1 MMQAK
6 PERDAYR
13 RGSRVFLFLLLSR
26 RLSAGSGSKEKSMEY
41 KALAQDILN
50 RVGGKEN
57 IVSLVHCATRLRFKL
72 KDNGKA
78 DAEGLKAN
86 PGVIMVVESGG
97 QFQVVIGNHV
107 HDVWQAVRQEAGLSD
122 DSEPTAESV
131 EKGSLLGQ
139 IIDVVSGIFT
149 PFIGV
154 LAASGILKGMLALA
168 VVCGWLTPQQGTYKI
183 WFAASDALFFFFP
196 LFLGYTAG
204 KKFGGNPFVSMVI
217 GGALTHPLMIQAF
230 EASQA
235 PGAAVE
241 HFLGIP
247 VTFINYSSSV
257 IPIILA
263 SWVCCWLERKSNAL
277 LPSSMKNF
285 FTPAICLA
293 VVVPLTFLLI
303 GPLATWLSHLL
314 AQGYQI
320 IYAVAPWLAGAAMG
334 ALWQVCVIFGLH
346 WGLIPLMINNLTVLG
361 HDSML
366 PMLLPAVMGQV
377 GAVLGILLKTRDA
390 RQKVLAGSAF
400 SAGIFG
406 ITEPAIYGLTLPLRR
421 PFIFGC
427 VAGAIGGAIV
437 GFSNAHVYSFGFGNI
452 FTVAQMIPPQGLDS
466 TVWGGVAGIFAAL
479 IISCGLTFFAGLP
492 RASAAPGAVAVAPVS
507 ANDILAPMSGSVIAL
522 DQVPDSTF
530 ASGLL
535 GRGVAIIPAVGKVI
549 APFPGEVASLFQTKH
564 AIGLQSDSG
573 IELLIHVGIDTV
585 KLDGVPFT
593 AHVKEG
599 DRVQAGDLLIEFD
612 RQAIL
617 DAGYDLATPIIISN
631 SDDYREIDT
640 VAPSAVEAG
649 QPLLSV
655 SH

>member
-1 MMQAK
+1 
-6 PERDAYR
+6 
-13 RGSRVFLFLLLSR
+13 
-26 RLSAGSGSKEKSMEY
+26 MEY

-452 FTVAQMIPPQGLDS
+452 FTVTQMIPPQGLDS
-466 TVWGGVAGIFAAL
+466 TVWGGVVGIFAAL

>member
-1 MMQAK
+1 
-6 PERDAYR
+6 
-13 RGSRVFLFLLLSR
+13 
-26 RLSAGSGSKEKSMEY
+26 MEY

-107 HDVWQAVRQEAGLSD
+107 HDVWLAVRQEAGLSD

-466 TVWGGVAGIFAAL
+466 TVWGGVVGIFAAL

-535 GRGVAIIPAVGKVI
+535 GKGVAIIPAVGKVI

>member
-1 MMQAK
+1 
-6 PERDAYR
+6 
-13 RGSRVFLFLLLSR
+13 
-26 RLSAGSGSKEKSMEY
+26 MEY
-41 KALAQDILN
+41 KALAQDILS

-72 KDNGKA
+72 KENKKA
-78 DAEGLKAN
+78 DAEGLKTN

-107 HDVWQAVRQEAGLSD
+107 HDVWQAVRNEAGLTD
-122 DSEPTAESV
+122 DSEPVASSGDKTSV
-131 EKGSLLGQ
+131 LGQ
-139 IIDVVSGIFT
+139 VIDVVSGIFT

-154 LAASGILKGMLALA
+154 LAASGILKGLLALA

-204 KKFGGNPFVSMVI
+204 KKFGGNPFITMVI
-217 GGALTHPLMIQAF
+217 GGALTHPMMIQAF
-230 EASQA
+230 DAAQQPGSEAA
-235 PGAAVE
+235 Y
-241 HFLGIP
+241 FLGIP

-263 SWVCCWLERKSNAL
+263 SWVSCWLERKSNAL
-277 LPSSMKNF
+277 LPSAMKNF
-285 FTPAICLA
+285 FTPLFCIA
-293 VVVPLTFLLI
+293 VVVPLTFLAI
-303 GPLATWLSHLL
+303 GPVATWLSQLL
-314 AQGYQI
+314 AHGYQI
-320 IYAVAPWLAGAAMG
+320 IYTVAPWLAGAAMG

-361 HDSML
+361 QDSML

-377 GAVLGILLKTRDA
+377 GAALGIFLRTRDA
-390 RQKVLAGSAF
+390 RQKVLAGSAV

-437 GFSNAHVYSFGFGNI
+437 GLSDSHVYSFGFANI
-452 FTVAQMIPPQGLDS
+452 FTLAKMIPPHGIDD
-466 TVWGGVAGIFAAL
+466 TVWGGAIGIVAAL
-479 IISCGLTFFAGLP
+479 VISCALTFIAGLP
-492 RASAAPGAVAVAPVS
+492 VSRTEAADVPLAPVS
-507 ANDILAPMSGSVIAL
+507 ENDILAPMSGTVLAL

-535 GRGVAIIPAVGKVI
+535 GKGVAIIPAVGKVI
-549 APFPGEVASLFQTKH
+549 APFSGEVASLFQTRH
-564 AIGLQSDSG
+564 AIGLLSDSG

-585 KLDGVPFT
+585 KLDGAPFT

-599 DRVQAGDLLIEFD
+599 DKVKAGDLLLEFD

-631 SDDYREIDT
+631 SDDYRSVDIESTSVVD
-640 VAPSAVEAG
+640 AG

>member
-1 MMQAK
+1 
-6 PERDAYR
+6 
-13 RGSRVFLFLLLSR
+13 
-26 RLSAGSGSKEKSMEY
+26 MEY

-72 KDNGKA
+72 KDNAKA

-107 HDVWQAVRQEAGLSD
+107 HDVWLAVRQQAGLSD
-122 DSEPTAESV
+122 DSEPVTQEKAAKSSV
-131 EKGSLLGQ
+131 LSQLID
-139 IIDVVSGIFT
+139 IISGIFT

-154 LAASGILKGMLALA
+154 MAATGLLKGLLALA
-168 VVCGWLTPQQGTYKI
+168 LTCGWLTPQQGTYKI

-204 KKFGGNPFVSMVI
+204 KKFGGNPFISMVI

-230 EASQA
+230 EASQTGA
-235 PGAAVE
+235 PVE

-247 VTFINYSSSV
+247 VTYINYSSSV

-263 SWVCCWLERKSNAL
+263 SWVCCWLERKSNAV
-277 LPSSMKNF
+277 LPSAMKNF

-293 VVVPLTFLLI
+293 VVVPLTFLVI
-303 GPLATWLSHLL
+303 GPLATWLSHMI
-314 AQGYQI
+314 ANGYQV
-320 IYAVAPWLAGAAMG
+320 IYVFAPWLAGAVLG

-346 WGLIPLMINNLTVLG
+346 WGLIPLMINNMTVLG

-366 PMLLPAVMGQV
+366 PIILPAVIAQV
-377 GAVLGILLKTRDA
+377 GAVLGILLATRDS
-390 RQKVLAGSAF
+390 RQRMLAGSAF
-400 SAGIFG
+400 SAGLFG

-427 VAGAIGGAIV
+427 IAGAIGGAITA
-437 GFSNAHVYSFGFGNI
+437 FSNSYAYSFGVPNI
-452 FTVAQMIPPQGLDS
+452 FFPAQMIPPGGIDFS
-466 TVWGGVAGIFAAL
+466 VWGGLIGTGVAFILA
-479 IISCGLTFFAGLP
+479 CVLTFFAGMP
-492 RASAAPGAVAVAPVS
+492 RSQAEQAIVVAP
-507 ANDILAPMSGSVIAL
+507 AAENDILAPMSGSVLAL

-535 GRGVAIIPAVGKVI
+535 GKGVAIIPAVGKVI
-549 APFPGEVASLFQTKH
+549 APFSGEVASLFQTKH
-564 AIGLQSDSG
+564 AIGLLSDSG

-599 DRVQAGDLLIEFD
+599 DKVQAGDLLLEFD

-631 SDDYREIDT
+631 SDEYRSVEI
-640 VAPSAVEAG
+640 VSASVVDAG

>member
-1 MMQAK
+1 
-6 PERDAYR
+6 
-13 RGSRVFLFLLLSR
+13 
-26 RLSAGSGSKEKSMEY
+26 MEY

-72 KDNGKA
+72 KDNAKA

-107 HDVWQAVRQEAGLSD
+107 HDVWLAVRQQAGLSD
-122 DSEPTAESV
+122 DNEPVTQEKAAKSSV
-131 EKGSLLGQ
+131 LSQLID
-139 IIDVVSGIFT
+139 IISGIFT

-154 LAASGILKGMLALA
+154 MAATGLLKGLLALA
-168 VVCGWLTPQQGTYKI
+168 LTCGWLTPQQGTYKI

-204 KKFGGNPFVSMVI
+204 KMFGGNPFISMVI

-230 EASQA
+230 EASQTGA
-235 PGAAVE
+235 PVE

-247 VTFINYSSSV
+247 VTYINYSSSV

-263 SWVCCWLERKSNAL
+263 SWVCCWLERKSNAV
-277 LPSSMKNF
+277 LPSAMKNF

-293 VVVPLTFLLI
+293 VVVPLTFLVI
-303 GPLATWLSHLL
+303 GPLATWLSHMI
-314 AQGYQI
+314 ANGYQV
-320 IYAVAPWLAGAAMG
+320 IYVFAPWLAGAVLG

-346 WGLIPLMINNLTVLG
+346 WGLIPLMINNMTVLG

-366 PMLLPAVMGQV
+366 PIILPAVIAQV
-377 GAVLGILLKTRDA
+377 GAVLGILLATRDS
-390 RQKVLAGSAF
+390 RQRMLAGSAF
-400 SAGIFG
+400 SAGLFG

-427 VAGAIGGAIV
+427 IAGAIGGAITA
-437 GFSNAHVYSFGFGNI
+437 FSNSYAYSFGVPNI
-452 FTVAQMIPPQGLDS
+452 FFPAQMIPPGGIDFS
-466 TVWGGVAGIFAAL
+466 VWGGLIGTGVAFILA
-479 IISCGLTFFAGLP
+479 CVLTFFAGMP
-492 RASAAPGAVAVAPVS
+492 RSQAEQAIVVAP
-507 ANDILAPMSGSVIAL
+507 AAENDILAPMSGSVLAL

-535 GRGVAIIPAVGKVI
+535 GKGVAIIPAVGKVI
-549 APFPGEVASLFQTKH
+549 APFSGEVASLFQTKH
-564 AIGLQSDSG
+564 AIGLLSDSG

-599 DRVQAGDLLIEFD
+599 DKVQAGDLLLEFD

-631 SDDYREIDT
+631 SDEYRSVEI
-640 VAPSAVEAG
+640 VSASVVDAG